1 MPIMYHTW
9 TNSVM
14 CKSKVMVYPTVT
26 VWEGPVHMYMN
37 TLPLVMHL
45 TYCTLL
51 AAAAANCQ
59 CIATNPLPFY
69 LFTSKPWLHLL
80 LHAILVF
87 TNICIALKVISF
99 ISGYCGWDM
108 FCWLTR
114 ALCTKKMN
122 IYRYIYTSGTH
133 NKCHLALQNCYTS
146 ADCGDCF

>member
-1 MPIMYHTW
+1 MYFILLYIVIKALMPIMYHTW

-45 TYCTLL
+45 TYCILL

-69 LFTSKPWLHLL
+69 LFTSKPSLHLL
-80 LHAILVF
+80 LHAILVVR
-87 TNICIALKVISF
+87 NISIALKVISF

-108 FCWLTR
+108 FC
-114 ALCTKKMN
+114 
-122 IYRYIYTSGTH
+122 
-133 NKCHLALQNCYTS
+133 
-146 ADCGDCF
+146 